1 MPSHPSASSTLR
13 TRTVRAGLD
22 RTAPRGVD
30 SRAMEGT
37 DVLVIGAGQAGL
49 AASHELTNAGV
60 EHLVLDRARIGQAWT
75 DRWDSFCLVTP
86 NALTFN
92 LPGMPYDGD
101 DPEGYQSKAGIVE
114 YLQRYAAGAPVR
126 QEVEV
131 RSMERRAEGFRVL
144 TSHGECSARRVVVAT
159 GAYQRPYRPPGAAS
173 LPPSLPAIDLGEY
186 RNPSV
191 LPPGRVLVVGSGQS
205 GCQIAEELHQAGRD
219 VVLACGKAP
228 WLHRRIAGRDMFW
241 WAVESGF
248 LDQPVASLPGPQA
261 LLFANVQG
269 SGRDGGHDLH
279 YRTLRAMGVT
289 LAGHFDGARDGRIH
303 FVDDLP
309 DSVAWGDARRAELL
323 QLFAR
328 TAQERG
334 LPTPD
339 ASQPDPFRERGPDS
353 IPLAALGAVVFAGGF
368 RPDYRAWLPWS
379 QAFDEAGF
387 PLQRDGRSA
396 VIDGLYFVGV
406 HFMRTRR
413 SSLMLGVGDDARV
426 VASAIA
432 GAAPGT

>member
-1 MPSHPSASSTLR
+1 
-13 TRTVRAGLD
+13 
-22 RTAPRGVD
+22 
-30 SRAMEGT
+30 MERT

-49 AASHELTNAGV
+49 AASHELTSAGV

-86 NALTFN
+86 SALTLN

-101 DPEGYQSKAGIVE
+101 DPEGYLSRAGIVE

-131 RSMERRAEGFRVL
+131 RSLERRTEGFRAR
-144 TSHGECSARRVVVAT
+144 TSQGEFSARRVVVAT

-173 LPPSLPAIDLGEY
+173 LPPSLPALDLSDY

-219 VVLACGKAP
+219 IVLACGRAP

-279 YRTLRAMGVT
+279 YRTLHDMGVT
-289 LAGHFDGARDGRIH
+289 LAGHFDGAREGRIH

-309 DSVAWGDARRAELL
+309 NSVAWGDARRSDLL

-334 LPTPD
+334 LPKPD
-339 ASQPDPFRERGPDS
+339 SPEPDPFREHGPAS

-368 RPDYRAWLPWS
+368 RPDYRAWLPWPE
-379 QAFDEAGF
+379 AFDATGF
-387 PLQRDGRSA
+387 PLQKDGRST
-396 VIDGLYFVGV
+396 VIDDLYFLGV

-413 SSLMLGVGDDARV
+413 SSLMFGVGDDAKV
-426 VASAIA
+426 VAAAIA
-432 GAAPGT
+432 GTAPGA